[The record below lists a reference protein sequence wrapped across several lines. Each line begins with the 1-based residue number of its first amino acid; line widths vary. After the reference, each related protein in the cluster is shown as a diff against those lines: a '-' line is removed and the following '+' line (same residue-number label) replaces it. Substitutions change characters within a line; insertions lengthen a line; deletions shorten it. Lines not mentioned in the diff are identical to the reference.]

1 MIKSPQIHTNYN
13 NAHLKRNK
21 DMKSKVEDVDGCP
34 GDEEDEAD
42 QDQCQV
48 CLLGPGN
55 LPCFAKGCVGS
66 GGMRGGQGEA
76 YSGVE
81 KSDNDTWEEE
91 LYKNADKSVGEVV
104 VVRLPFLPSIHQQ
117 LYKLSITNL
126 KTKGH
131 LSSYQKIVLHFQLC
145 QNKDGR
151 RHEDGEDE
159 DEQGQ
164 EEGLMEDKILKLNT
178 FINFLPI

>member
-1 MIKSPQIHTNYN
+1 
-13 NAHLKRNK
+13 
-21 DMKSKVEDVDGCP
+21 MKGKVEDVDGCP
-34 GDEEDEAD
+34 GDEEDKAN
-42 QDQCQV
+42 QDQRQV

-55 LPCFAKGCVGS
+55 LPGSTEGCVGS
-66 GGMRGGQGEA
+66 GGMRRGEGEA

-151 RHEDGEDE
+151 RHDDGEDE

-164 EEGLMEDKILKLNT
+164 EEGLMEDKILKLKT
-178 FINFLPI
+178 SLNFLPI